1 MTPAEQL
8 LQYVTQWDR
17 AMEQNDADLIGSF
30 MHDSWVI
37 VGSDGITSK
46 AAFLDTIRSGDL
58 THSRMD
64 ADETKVNMFGDMA
77 IVISKGT
84 SAGKY
89 KGQEFSFYEWSTS
102 VFIQVQMKWQCVHT
116 MLTPAGNGA

>member
-8 LQYVTQWDR
+8 LEYVTQWDR

-46 AAFLDTIRSGDL
+46 EAFLHTIRSGDL
-58 THSRMD
+58 SHSRMD
-64 ADETKVNMFGDMA
+64 ADETKVNMFGDTA

-89 KGQEFSFYEWSTS
+89 KDQEFSFYEWSTS
-102 VFIQVQMKWQCVHT
+102 VFIRVQGKWLCIHT
-116 MLTPAGNGA
+116 MLTPADKGS